1 MKIKL
6 KEMSKK
12 HSNMKTE
19 YIRYFIALSLFFVFG
34 CSNTKYLPEGDLLY
48 TGGSVTVK
56 DSVMKKKEKKEL
68 EKELEAMLRPKPNK
82 QIVGLRPKLWFY
94 NIAGVPKKQKG
105 IRYWLRN
112 KVGEPPVL
120 FSKVDLDYNASVLRN
135 FTENK
140 GYFKT
145 RVSADS
151 TVKNKRVT
159 AEYIVIPKRQ
169 YKIKEVKFPED
180 SSALGKA
187 IARTSRRSLLK
198 VGKPYDLDVIKA
210 ERERIDARLKE
221 KGYYYFNPDY
231 ILAQVDSTK
240 GDYEVKIKLKIKD
253 ETPEK
258 SKIAYKI
265 DKIVVYPNF
274 SISKDS
280 IRYKKE
286 DIVQYKD
293 FTIIDS
299 ADTFRPRVFDR
310 AIYFKKGDFYNRKD
324 HNLTLNRFVN
334 LGTFNFVKNEFKLSD
349 SLPNTLDTYYYL
361 TLLPKKFIRVEVL
374 GKTNSASYTGSE
386 INLNW
391 NNRNLFRGAEL
402 LTVSIFGGAD
412 FQLSGANNGKNI
424 YKLGT
429 ETSLTW
435 PRFVTPFHI
444 EGSSEFVPRTKATL
458 RYEYQN
464 RTQLYALNSFQ
475 TSFGYLWKE
484 NIRKEHQLNV
494 IDVTYV
500 SPNNVSAEYLADADK
515 DESLKKVIEKQLIFG
530 TTYSYTYTNTMQK
543 RRKNTFYF
551 KGDLDLA
558 GNITGLVTG
567 ANVKEGNQKNIFDV
581 PFSQYVKLRGD
592 FRHYLKLGKDSELAS
607 RIIIGA
613 GLPYGNS
620 SALPTSK
627 QFVVGGTNSIRAF
640 RARSLGPGSYL
651 NKETTND
658 YLPDQSG
665 DLKLEFS
672 TEYRA
677 KLFSIVRGA
686 LFVDAGNVWLFNAD
700 PDKPGG
706 EITKDFMKDIAVGA
720 GAGLRF
726 DLSFLVLRT
735 DLAFPLRKPY
745 LPQGERWVIDD
756 INFGS
761 GPWRKDN
768 LILNIAIGYPF

>member
-1 MKIKL
+1 
-6 KEMSKK
+6 MSKK
-12 HSNMKTE
+12 HSNRSMK
-19 YIRYFIALSLFFVFG
+19 YISCFAALSLFFVFG

-56 DSVMKKKEKKEL
+56 DSILKKKERKEL
-68 EKELEAMLRPKPNK
+68 ESELNDLLRPKPNK
-82 QIVGLRPKLWFY
+82 QFLGLRPKLWFY
-94 NIAGVPKKQKG
+94 NMAGEPKKQKG
-105 IRYWLRN
+105 IRYWLRT

-120 FSKVDLDYNASVLRN
+120 FSKVDLDYNAAVLRN
-135 FTENK
+135 FTENR

-151 TVKNKRVT
+151 TVSDKRAT
-159 AEYIVIPKRQ
+159 AEYTVVPKKQYTIKSVI
-169 YKIKEVKFPED
+169 FPDD
-180 SSALGKA
+180 SLAMSRIIG
-187 IARTSRRSLLK
+187 RSSRRSLLK
-198 VGKPYDLDVIKA
+198 VGQPYDLDVIKA

-231 ILAQVDSTK
+231 LLAQVDSSK
-240 GDYEVKIKLKIKD
+240 GDHEVKIRLVIKAD
-253 ETPEK
+253 TPPK
-258 SKIAYKI
+258 ALTAYKI
-265 DKIVVYPNF
+265 NKVIVYPNF
-274 SISKDS
+274 TISKDS
-280 IRYKKE
+280 VKYQPK
-286 DIVQYKD
+286 DVVQYKD
-293 FTIIDS
+293 FTIIDT
-299 ADTFRPRVFDR
+299 ANTFKPRVFDR
-310 AIYFKKGDFYNRKD
+310 AIYFKKGDVYNRKD

-334 LGTFNFVKNEFKLSD
+334 LGTFSFVKNEFKPSD
-349 SLPNTLDTYYYL
+349 SLPNALDAYYYL

-374 GKTNSASYTGSE
+374 GKTNSASYTGTE
-386 INLNW
+386 VNLNW

-412 FQLSGANNGKNI
+412 FQLSGANNGRNI

-435 PRFVTPFHI
+435 PRFIVPFFHI
-444 EGSSEFVPRTKATL
+444 EGSSEYVPRTKATV

-464 RTQLYALNSFQ
+464 RTQLYALNSFK
-475 TSFGYLWKE
+475 TSFGYQWKE

-500 SPNNVSAEYLADADK
+500 SPNHVTAEYLADIKQDP
-515 DESLKKVIEKQLIFG
+515 SLEKVIEKQLIFG
-530 TTYSYTYTNTMQK
+530 PTYTYTYTNTMQK

-551 KGDLDLA
+551 SGDLDLA

-567 ANVKEGNQKNIFDV
+567 ANIKKNDTIKIFDV
-581 PFSQYVKLRGD
+581 PFSQFVKMRGD
-592 FRHYLKLGKDSELAS
+592 FRHYLKLGKESELAS
-607 RIIIGA
+607 RIILGI

-620 SALPTSK
+620 RALPTAK

-651 NKETTND
+651 NTQTTNNF
-658 YLPDQSG
+658 LPDQSG

-686 LFVDAGNVWLFNAD
+686 VFVDAGNVWLLNSD
-700 PDKPGG
+700 PNKKGG

-745 LPQGERWVIDD
+745 LPQGQRWVIDD

>member
-1 MKIKL
+1 
-6 KEMSKK
+6 MSKR
-12 HSNMKTE
+12 HSNMKAR
-19 YIRYFIALSLFFVFG
+19 YNPYFILLSLFFIFG

-48 TGGSVTVK
+48 TGASVTVE
-56 DSVMKKKEKKEL
+56 DSIIKKKERKAL
-68 EKELEAMLRPKPNK
+68 EKELEGLLRPLPTK
-82 QIVGLRPKLWFY
+82 QILGLRPKLWIY
-94 NIAGVPKKQKG
+94 NLAGEPKKEKG
-105 IRYWLRN
+105 FRHWLRT
-112 KVGEPPVL
+112 KVGEEPVL
-120 FSKVDLDYNASVLRN
+120 FSKVDLDYNASILRN
-135 FTENK
+135 FTENR

-151 TVKNKRVT
+151 TAKNKRVT
-159 AEYIVIPKRQ
+159 AEYTVWPKRQ
-169 YKIKEVKFPED
+169 YKIKSVKFPED
-180 SSALGKA
+180 STDLGKA
-187 IARTSRRSLLK
+187 IDRTSRRSLLK
-198 VGKPYDLDVIKA
+198 VGRPYDLDVIKA

-221 KGYYYFNPDY
+221 KGFYYFNPDY

-240 GDYEVKIKLKIKD
+240 GDYEVNIKLKIKE

-258 SKIAYKI
+258 ATIAYKI

-274 SISKDS
+274 ILSKDS
-280 IRYKKE
+280 LKFKQE
-286 DIVQYKD
+286 DVVQYKD
-293 FTIIDS
+293 FTIIDT
-299 ADTFRPRVFDR
+299 ADTFKPRVFDR

-334 LGTFNFVKNEFKLSD
+334 LGTFSFVKNEFRTSD
-349 SLPNTLDTYYYL
+349 SLKNTLDSYYYL

-374 GKTNSASYTGSE
+374 GKTNSASYTGTEVSV
-386 INLNW
+386 NW

-402 LTVSIFGGAD
+402 LTVSLFGGAD
-412 FQLSGANNGKNI
+412 FQLSGQNNGKNI
-424 YKLGT
+424 YKLGA

-435 PRFVTPFHI
+435 PRFVSPFNW
-444 EGSSEFVPRTKATL
+444 EGSSEFVPRTRATL

-464 RTQLYALNSFQ
+464 RTQLYALNSFK

-500 SPNNVSAEYLADADK
+500 SPNHVTAEYQQDIDE
-515 DESLKKVIEKQLIFG
+515 DESLGKVIEKQLIFG
-530 TTYSYTYTNTMQK
+530 PTYSFTYTNTMQK
-543 RRKNTFYF
+543 RKKNTFYF
-551 KGDLDLA
+551 NGELDLA
-558 GNITGLVTG
+558 GNITGLVSG
-567 ANVKEGNQKNIFDV
+567 ANAKKGDTIKIFDV
-581 PFSQYVKLRGD
+581 PFSQFVKIKADL
-592 FRHYLKLGKDSELAS
+592 RHYLKLSKDSELAS
-607 RIIIGA
+607 RIIVGA
-613 GLPYGNS
+613 GFAYGNS
-620 SALPTSK
+620 TALPTSK

-640 RARSLGPGSYL
+640 RARTLGPGSYL
-651 NKETTND
+651 NTETSNS

-665 DLKLEFS
+665 DLKLEFN

-686 LFVDAGNVWLFNAD
+686 LFVDAGNIWLLNAD
-700 PDKPGG
+700 PNKPGG
-706 EITKDFMKDIAVGA
+706 EISKDFMNDIAVGA

-745 LPQGERWVIDD
+745 LPEGERWVVDD

-761 GPWRKDN
+761 GPWRKEN

>member
-1 MKIKL
+1 
-6 KEMSKK
+6 MSKK

-19 YIRYFIALSLFFVFG
+19 YIRYFMALSLFFVFG
-34 CSNTKYLPEGDLLY
+34 CSNTKYLPEGELLY

-56 DSVMKKKEKKEL
+56 DSIIKKKERKEL
-68 EKELEAMLRPKPNK
+68 ENELETLLRPKPN
-82 QIVGLRPKLWFY
+82 QQFLGLRPKLWIY
-94 NIAGVPKKQKG
+94 NIAGEPKKEKG
-105 IRYWLRN
+105 IRHWLRT

-135 FTENK
+135 FTENR

-151 TVKNKRVT
+151 TAKNKRAT
-159 AEYIVIPKRQ
+159 AEYTVVPKRQ
-169 YKIKEVKFPED
+169 YIIKSVTFPDD
-180 SSALGKA
+180 SLAMSRIIG
-187 IARTSRRSLLK
+187 RSSRRSLLK
-198 VGKPYDLDVIKA
+198 VGKPYDLDIIKS

-221 KGYYYFNPDY
+221 KGYFYFNPDY
-231 ILAQVDSTK
+231 ILAQVDSSK
-240 GDYEVKIKLKIKD
+240 GDHEVKIKVVIKAD
-253 ETPEK
+253 TPAK
-258 SKIAYKI
+258 ALTSYKI
-265 DKIVVYPNF
+265 NKIVVYPNF
-274 SISKDS
+274 TISKDS
-280 IRYKKE
+280 VKYTDK
-286 DIVQYKD
+286 DVVQYKD
-293 FTIIDS
+293 FTIIDT
-299 ADTFRPRVFDR
+299 ANTFKPRIFDR
-310 AIYFKKGDFYNRKD
+310 TIYFKKGDLYNRKD

-334 LGTFNFVKNEFKLSD
+334 LGVFSFVKNEFKPSD
-349 SLPNTLDTYYYL
+349 NLPNTLDSYYYL

-374 GKTNSASYTGSE
+374 GKTNSASYTGTE
-386 INLNW
+386 VNVNW

-402 LTVSIFGGAD
+402 LTVSVFGGAD

-435 PRFVTPFHI
+435 PRFIVPFFHV
-444 EGSSEFVPRTKATL
+444 EGSSEYVPRTKATV
-458 RYEYQN
+458 RYEFQN

-484 NIRKEHQLNV
+484 NIRKEHQFNI

-500 SPNNVSAEYLADADK
+500 SPNNVTAEYLADAEA
-515 DESLKKVIEKQLIFG
+515 DESLKKIIEKQLIFG
-530 TTYSYTYTNTMQK
+530 PTYSYTYTNTMQK
-543 RRKNTFYF
+543 RKKNTFYF
-551 KGDLDLA
+551 NGEIDLA

-567 ANVKEGNQKNIFDV
+567 ANVKKNDTIKIFDV
-581 PFSQYVKLRGD
+581 PFSQYVKVKGD
-592 FRHYLKLGKDSELAS
+592 FRHYLKLGKESELAS
-607 RIIIGA
+607 RIIVGA
-613 GLPYGNS
+613 GIPYGNS
-620 SALPTSK
+620 GALPTSK

-651 NKETTND
+651 NTETTNN

-665 DLKLEFS
+665 DLKLEFN

-686 LFVDAGNVWLFNAD
+686 VFVDAGNVWLLNAD
-700 PDKPGG
+700 PNKPGG
-706 EITKDFMKDIAVGA
+706 EISKDFMKDIAVGA

-726 DLSFLVLRT
+726 DLSFLILRT

-745 LPQGERWVIDD
+745 LPEGERWVLKDID
-756 INFGS
+756 FGS

>member
-1 MKIKL
+1 
-6 KEMSKK
+6 MSKK
-12 HSNMKTE
+12 HSNIRMK
-19 YIRYFIALSLFFVFG
+19 YVRYFVVLSLFFVFG

-56 DSVMKKKEKKEL
+56 DSILKKKERKALENEL
-68 EKELEAMLRPKPNK
+68 NDLLRPKPNK
-82 QIVGLRPKLWFY
+82 QFLGLRPKLWFY
-94 NIAGVPKKQKG
+94 NIAGEPKKQKG
-105 IRYWLRN
+105 IRYWLRT

-120 FSKVDLDYNASVLRN
+120 FSKVDLEYNASVLRN
-135 FTENK
+135 FTENR

-151 TVKNKRVT
+151 TVSHKRAT
-159 AEYIVIPKRQ
+159 AEYTVVPKKQYIIKSVI
-169 YKIKEVKFPED
+169 FPDD
-180 SSALGKA
+180 SLAMSRIIG
-187 IARTSRRSLLK
+187 RSSRRSLLK
-198 VGKPYDLDVIKA
+198 VGQPYDLDVIKA

-231 ILAQVDSTK
+231 LLAQVDSSK
-240 GDYEVKIKLKIKD
+240 GDHEVKIRLVIKAD
-253 ETPEK
+253 TPPK
-258 SKIAYKI
+258 ALTAYKI
-265 DKIVVYPNF
+265 NKIVVYPNF
-274 SISKDS
+274 TISKDS
-280 IRYKKE
+280 VKYQPK
-286 DIVQYKD
+286 DIIQYKD
-293 FTIIDS
+293 FTIIDT
-299 ADTFRPRVFDR
+299 ADSFKPRVFDR
-310 AIYFKKGDFYNRKD
+310 AIHFKKGDFYNRKD

-334 LGTFNFVKNEFKLSD
+334 LGAFSFVKNEFKPSD
-349 SLPNTLDTYYYL
+349 SLPNALDSYYYL

-386 INLNW
+386 ININW

-402 LTVSIFGGAD
+402 FTVSIFGGAD

-435 PRFVTPFHI
+435 PRFIVPFFHI
-444 EGSSEFVPRTKATL
+444 EGSSEYVPRTKATV

-464 RTQLYALNSFQ
+464 RTQLYALNSFK
-475 TSFGYLWKE
+475 TSFGYQWKE

-500 SPNNVSAEYLADADK
+500 SPNHVTAEYLADIQEDP
-515 DESLKKVIEKQLIFG
+515 SLEKIIEKQLIFG
-530 TTYSYTYTNTMQK
+530 PTYTYTYTNTMQK

-551 KGDLDLA
+551 SGDLDLA
-558 GNITGLVTG
+558 GNVTGLVTG
-567 ANVKEGNQKNIFDV
+567 ANVKDGNQKNIFDV
-581 PFSQYVKLRGD
+581 PFSQYVKMRGD
-592 FRHYLKLGKDSELAS
+592 LRHYLKLGKESELAS
-607 RIIIGA
+607 RIILGI

-620 SALPTSK
+620 RALPTAK

-651 NKETTND
+651 NAQTTNNF
-658 YLPDQSG
+658 LPDQSG

-686 LFVDAGNVWLFNAD
+686 LFVDAGNVWLLNAD
-700 PDKPGG
+700 PNKSGG

-745 LPQGERWVIDD
+745 LPQGQRWVIDD

-761 GPWRKDN
+761 GPWRKEN

>member
-1 MKIKL
+1 
-6 KEMSKK
+6 MSKK
-12 HSNMKTE
+12 HNNVRMK
-19 YIRYFIALSLFFVFG
+19 YVRYFVVLSLFFVFG

-56 DSVMKKKEKKEL
+56 DSVLKKKERKALENEL
-68 EKELEAMLRPKPNK
+68 NDLLRPKPNK
-82 QIVGLRPKLWFY
+82 QFLGLRPKLWFY
-94 NIAGVPKKQKG
+94 NIAGEPKKQKG
-105 IRYWLRN
+105 IRYWLRT
-112 KVGEPPVL
+112 KVGEAPVL
-120 FSKVDLDYNASVLRN
+120 FSKVDLEYNASVLRN
-135 FTENK
+135 FTENR

-151 TVKNKRVT
+151 TVSDKRAT
-159 AEYIVIPKRQ
+159 AEYKVVPKKQYIIKSVI
-169 YKIKEVKFPED
+169 FPDD
-180 SSALGKA
+180 SLAMSRIIG
-187 IARTSRRSLLK
+187 RSSRRSLLK
-198 VGKPYDLDVIKA
+198 VGQPYDLDVIKA

-231 ILAQVDSTK
+231 LLAKVDSSK
-240 GDYEVKIKLKIKD
+240 GDHEVKIRLVIKAD
-253 ETPEK
+253 TPPK
-258 SKIAYKI
+258 ALTAYKI
-265 DKIVVYPNF
+265 NKIVVYPNF
-274 SISKDS
+274 TISKDS
-280 IRYKKE
+280 VKYQSK
-286 DIVQYKD
+286 DIIQYKD
-293 FTIIDS
+293 FTIIDT
-299 ADTFRPRVFDR
+299 ADSFKPRVFDR
-310 AIYFKKGDFYNRKD
+310 AIHFKKGDFYNRKD

-334 LGTFNFVKNEFKLSD
+334 LGTFSFVKNEFKPSD
-349 SLPNTLDTYYYL
+349 SLPNALDSYYYL

-386 INLNW
+386 ININW

-402 LTVSIFGGAD
+402 FTVSIFGGAD

-435 PRFVTPFHI
+435 PRFIVPFFHI
-444 EGSSEFVPRTKATL
+444 EGSSEYVPRTKATV

-464 RTQLYALNSFQ
+464 RTQLYALNSFK
-475 TSFGYLWKE
+475 TSFGYQWKE

-500 SPNNVSAEYLADADK
+500 SPNHVTAEYLADIQEDP
-515 DESLKKVIEKQLIFG
+515 SLEKIIEKQLIFG
-530 TTYSYTYTNTMQK
+530 PTYTYTYTNTMQK

-551 KGDLDLA
+551 SGDLDLA
-558 GNITGLVTG
+558 GNVTGLVTG
-567 ANVKEGNQKNIFDV
+567 ANVKDGNQKNIFDV
-581 PFSQYVKLRGD
+581 PFSQYVKMRGD
-592 FRHYLKLGKDSELAS
+592 LRHYLKLGKESELAS
-607 RIIIGA
+607 RIILGI

-620 SALPTSK
+620 RALPTAK

-651 NKETTND
+651 NTQTTNNF
-658 YLPDQSG
+658 LPDQSG

-686 LFVDAGNVWLFNAD
+686 VFVDAGNVWLLNAD
-700 PDKPGG
+700 PNKSGG

-745 LPQGERWVIDD
+745 LPQGQRWVIDD

-761 GPWRKDN
+761 GPWRKEN

>member
-1 MKIKL
+1 
-6 KEMSKK
+6 MSKK
-12 HSNMKTE
+12 HSNIT
-19 YIRYFIALSLFFVFG
+19 IRYAKYFIALSLFFVFG
-34 CSNTKYLPEGDLLY
+34 CSNTKYLAEGDLLY

-56 DSVMKKKEKKEL
+56 DSIIKKKDRKAL
-68 EKELEAMLRPKPNK
+68 EKELEDLLRPKPNK
-82 QIVGLRPKLWFY
+82 QILGLRPKLWIY
-94 NIAGVPKKQKG
+94 NLAGEPKKKKG

-112 KVGEPPVL
+112 KVGEQPVL
-120 FSKVDLDYNASVLRN
+120 FSKVDLDYNASVLRS
-135 FTENK
+135 FTENR
-140 GYFKT
+140 GYFKS

-151 TVKNKRVT
+151 TVRNKRVT
-159 AEYIVIPKRQ
+159 AEYTVIPKKQ
-169 YKIKEVKFPED
+169 YIIKSVTFPDD
-180 SSALGKA
+180 SLA
-187 IARTSRRSLLK
+187 ISRIIGRSSRRSLLK
-198 VGKPYDLDVIKA
+198 VGKPYDLDIIKA

-221 KGYYYFNPDY
+221 RGYFYFNPDY
-231 ILAQVDSTK
+231 ILAQVDSSK
-240 GDYEVKIKLKIKD
+240 GDHEVKIKLVIKAD
-253 ETPEK
+253 APPKALT
-258 SKIAYKI
+258 SYKI
-265 DKIVVYPNF
+265 NKIIVYPNF
-274 SISKDS
+274 TVSKDS
-280 IRYKKE
+280 VKYTEK
-286 DIVQYKD
+286 DIVKYKD
-293 FTIIDS
+293 FTIIDT
-299 ADTFRPRVFDR
+299 ANTFKPRVFDR
-310 AIYFKKGDFYNRKD
+310 AIFFKKGDLYSRKD

-334 LGTFNFVKNEFKLSD
+334 LGTFSFVKNEFKPSD
-349 SLPNTLDTYYYL
+349 SLKNSLDSYYYL

-374 GKTNSASYTGSE
+374 GKTNSASYTGTE
-386 INLNW
+386 VNVNW

-402 LTVSIFGGAD
+402 LTVSVFGGAD

-435 PRFVTPFHI
+435 PRFIVPFFHI
-444 EGSSEFVPRTKATL
+444 EGSSEYVPRTKATV
-458 RYEYQN
+458 RYEFQN
-464 RTQLYALNSFQ
+464 RTQLYALNSFK
-475 TSFGYLWKE
+475 TSFGYQWKE
-484 NIRKEHQLNV
+484 NIRKEHQLN
-494 IDVTYV
+494 ILDVTYV
-500 SPNNVSAEYLADADK
+500 SPNNVTAEYKQDIEEDA
-515 DESLKKVIEKQLIFG
+515 SLGKVIEKQLIFG
-530 TTYSYTYTNTMQK
+530 PTYSYTYTNTMQK
-543 RRKNTFYF
+543 RKKNTFYF
-551 KGDLDLA
+551 NGELDLA

-567 ANVKEGNQKNIFDV
+567 ANVKKNDTIKIFDV
-581 PFSQYVKLRGD
+581 PFSQFVKLKAD
-592 FRHYLKLGKDSELAS
+592 FRHYLKLSKESELAS
-607 RIIIGA
+607 RIIVGA

-620 SALPTSK
+620 GALPTSK

-651 NKETTND
+651 NTETTNN

-686 LFVDAGNVWLFNAD
+686 LFIDAGNVWLLNAD
-700 PDKPGG
+700 PNKPGG
-706 EITKDFMKDIAVGA
+706 QITKDFMKDIAVGA

>member
-1 MKIKL
+1 
-6 KEMSKK
+6 
-12 HSNMKTE
+12 MKTR
-19 YIRYFIALSLFFVFG
+19 YVKYFIALSLFFVFG

-56 DSVMKKKEKKEL
+56 DSVIKKKERKAL
-68 EKELEAMLRPKPNK
+68 EKELEDLLRPKPNK
-82 QIVGLRPKLWFY
+82 QILGLRPKLWIY
-94 NIAGVPKKQKG
+94 NIAGEPKKKKG

-151 TVKNKRVT
+151 TVRNKRVT
-159 AEYIVIPKRQ
+159 AEYTVEPKRQ
-169 YKIKEVKFPED
+169 YIIKSVTFPDD
-180 SSALGKA
+180 SLAMSRIIGKS
-187 IARTSRRSLLK
+187 SRRSLLK

-210 ERERIDARLKE
+210 ERQRIDARLKE
-221 KGYYYFNPDY
+221 KGYFYFNPDY
-231 ILAQVDSTK
+231 ILAQVDSSK
-240 GDYEVKIKLKIKD
+240 GDHEVKIKLVIKA
-253 ETPEK
+253 EAPPKALT
-258 SKIAYKI
+258 AYRI
-265 DKIVVYPNF
+265 NKIVVYPNF
-274 SISKDS
+274 TVSKDS
-280 IRYKKE
+280 VKYTSK

-293 FTIIDS
+293 FTIIDT
-299 ADTFRPRVFDR
+299 ADTFKPRVFDR
-310 AIYFKKGDFYNRKD
+310 TIYFKKGDLYNRKD

-334 LGTFNFVKNEFKLSD
+334 LGTFSFVKNEFKPSD
-349 SLPNTLDTYYYL
+349 SIKNGLDSYYYL

-374 GKTNSASYTGSE
+374 GKTNSASYTGTE
-386 INLNW
+386 VNVNW

-402 LTVSIFGGAD
+402 LTVSVFGGAD
-412 FQLSGANNGKNI
+412 FQLSGTNNGKNI

-435 PRFVTPFHI
+435 PRFIVPFFHI
-444 EGSSEFVPRTKATL
+444 EGSSEYVPRTKASV

-464 RTQLYALNSFQ
+464 RTQLYALNSFK
-475 TSFGYLWKE
+475 TSFGYQWKE
-484 NIRKEHQLNV
+484 NVRKEHQLNV
-494 IDVTYV
+494 MDITYV
-500 SPNNVSAEYLADADK
+500 SPNNVTAEYKQDILEDP
-515 DESLKKVIEKQLIFG
+515 SLGKVIEKQLIFG
-530 TTYSYTYTNTMQK
+530 PTYSYTYTNTMQK
-543 RRKNTFYF
+543 RKKNTFYF
-551 KGDLDLA
+551 NGELDLA

-567 ANVKEGNQKNIFDV
+567 ANVRKNDTIKIFDV
-581 PFSQYVKLRGD
+581 PFSQFVKLKGD
-592 FRHYLKLGKDSELAS
+592 FRHYLKLGKESELAS
-607 RIIIGA
+607 RIIVGA

-620 SALPTSK
+620 GALPTSK

-640 RARSLGPGSYL
+640 RARSLGPGSYV
-651 NKETTND
+651 NTVTDNS

-686 LFVDAGNVWLFNAD
+686 LFVDAGNVWLLNAD
-700 PDKPGG
+700 PNKPGG